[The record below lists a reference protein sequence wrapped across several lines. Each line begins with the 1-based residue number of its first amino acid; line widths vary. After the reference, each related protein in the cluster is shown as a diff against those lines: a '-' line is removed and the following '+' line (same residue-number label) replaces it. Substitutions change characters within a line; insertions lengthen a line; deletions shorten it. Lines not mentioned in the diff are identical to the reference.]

1 MNGIQR
7 TNFNQFIQK
16 RLGLMYNKL
25 FKILSTYLPKPQ
37 SINYQVQPEIIY
49 VFI

>member
-25 FKILSTYLPKPQ
+25 FKIRSTYLRYYFSVMF
-37 SINYQVQPEIIY
+37 SINP
-49 VFI
+49 